1 MLTQEAIVEALKKVK
16 FPGLSRDIVSFG
28 FVRDVKV
35 EGGNVSFTIHFQTDN
50 PAVGQ
55 QLQRDAEAAVRA
67 MPGVQNV
74 NVHLEVAPRQAAPMP
89 GGQKGMLEGVRYKIA
104 VASGKGGVGK
114 STVSTNL
121 SLALVALGY
130 TVGLLDADIYGPSQQ
145 MMLGIEGRP
154 QIDDRDEK
162 IMPMENHGVKTM
174 SLGLI
179 TDPDTPVI
187 WRGPM
192 VMKALD
198 QFLTDVKWGTLD
210 FMIIDLPP
218 GTGDAQL
225 TLTQKVPL
233 TGAVV
238 VTTPQDVALIDA
250 RKGLAMFRKV
260 NVPVLGIVEN
270 MSYFICRHCG
280 EREEIFGHGG
290 GRKTAEMLGVPFLG
304 EVPIDPKV
312 VIGGDSGEPIVV
324 MDPQSAAAQAFTSI
338 AAKSRRSDRERHR
351 RPHARRRPRTR
362 PHALIWSAAA
372 MPPLFMFG
380 KEKPPASPTPNAP
393 VLHCSFCNKPQRY
406 VRKLIAGPNVN
417 ICDECVES
425 AWTSSAKIARMRRR
439 RLKNPLGLTA
449 IRQLAHSVACQSG
462 SLKRS

>member
-1 MLTQEAIVEALKKVK
+1 MPTQEQVLEALKTVK

-28 FVRDVKV
+28 FVRDVEV
-35 EGGNVSFTIHFQTDN
+35 SGGRVAFTVQFQTEN
-50 PAVGQ
+50 PTVGAT
-55 QLQRDAEAAVRA
+55 LKRTAEEAVRKL
-67 MPGVQNV
+67 PGVTDV
-74 NVHLEVAPRQAAPMP
+74 EVRLEIGSRQQQMP
-89 GGQKGMLEGVRYKIA
+89 AGGHPPAQLLESVRYKVA

-121 SLALVALGY
+121 ALALRSLGY
-130 TVGLLDADIYGPSQQ
+130 TVGMLDADIYGPSQQ
-145 MMLGIEGRP
+145 MMLGINGHPE
-154 QIDDRDEK
+154 IDETDEK
-162 IMPMENHGVKTM
+162 IMPMENHGIKTM

-198 QFLTDVKWGTLD
+198 QFLTDVKWGELD

-225 TLTQKVPL
+225 TMTQKVPL

-270 MSYFICRHCG
+270 MSYYICRHCG

-290 GRKTAEMLGVPFLG
+290 GKKTAEMLGVPFLG
-304 EVPIDPKV
+304 EVPLDPKV
-312 VIGGDSGEPIVV
+312 VVGGDSGEPIVV
-324 MDPQSAAAQAFTSI
+324 LD
-338 AAKSRRSDRERHR
+338 
-351 RPHARRRPRTR
+351 
-362 PHALIWSAAA
+362 
-372 MPPLFMFG
+372 
-380 KEKPPASPTPNAP
+380 PASPAAAAFRELARQ
-393 VLHCSFCNKPQRY
+393 VAAQCE
-406 VRKLIAGPNVN
+406 AGMEGHTHGEHVH
-417 ICDECVES
+417 DH
-425 AWTSSAKIARMRRR
+425 
-439 RLKNPLGLTA
+439 
-449 IRQLAHSVACQSG
+449 AHVH
-462 SLKRS
+462 

>member
-1 MLTQEAIVEALKKVK
+1 MPTQEQVLDALKKVR

-28 FVRDVKV
+28 FVRDVEV
-35 EGGNVSFTIHFQTDN
+35 SGGAVSFTIHFQTEN

-55 QLQRDAEAAVRA
+55 QIARDAEAAVRT
-67 MPGVQNV
+67 
-74 NVHLEVAPRQAAPMP
+74 
-89 GGQKGMLEGVRYKIA
+89 LEGVTDVRVNLEIGARQSASTGGAMPAGPNALEGVKYRIA

-121 SLALVALGY
+121 ALSLRALGY

-145 MMLGIEGRP
+145 MMLGISGRP
-154 QIDDRDEK
+154 QIDEQDEK
-162 IMPMENHGVKTM
+162 IIPMERHGIKTM

-179 TDPDTPVI
+179 TEPDTPVI

-192 VMKALD
+192 VMKAID

-210 FMIIDLPP
+210 FLVIDLPP

-225 TLTQKVPL
+225 TLTQKAGL

-290 GRKTAEMLGVPFLG
+290 GKKTAGMLGVPFLG

-312 VIGGDSGEPIVV
+312 VVGGDTGEPIVAA
-324 MDPQSAAAQAFTSI
+324 DPAAPASQAF
-338 AAKSRRSDRERHR
+338 RELARQVVEQLESGLAGHTHGDHEHEHHHHDHD
-351 RPHARRRPRTR
+351 HAHT
-362 PHALIWSAAA
+362 H
-372 MPPLFMFG
+372 
-380 KEKPPASPTPNAP
+380 
-393 VLHCSFCNKPQRY
+393 
-406 VRKLIAGPNVN
+406 
-417 ICDECVES
+417 
-425 AWTSSAKIARMRRR
+425 
-439 RLKNPLGLTA
+439 
-449 IRQLAHSVACQSG
+449 
-462 SLKRS
+462 

>member
-1 MLTQEAIVEALKKVK
+1 MPTQEQVLEALKKVK

-28 FVRDVKV
+28 FVRDL
-35 EGGNVSFTIHFQTDN
+35 EIDGSTVSFTIHFQTEN
-50 PAVGQ
+50 PQIGEQIA
-55 QLQRDAEAAVRA
+55 RDAYTAVKA
-67 MPGVQNV
+67 LDGVGDV
-74 NVHLEVAPRQAAPMP
+74 RVKLDIGGRTGGATSS
-89 GGQKGMLEGVRYKIA
+89 GGQMTPSALDGVKYRIA

-121 SLALVALGY
+121 ALSLRALGY
-130 TVGLLDADIYGPSQQ
+130 SVGLLDADIYGPSQQ

-154 QIDDRDEK
+154 QIDERDEK
-162 IMPMENHGVKTM
+162 IMPMERHGIKTM

-192 VMKALD
+192 VMKAID

-210 FMIIDLPP
+210 FMVIDLPP

-225 TLTQKVPL
+225 TLTQKAGL

-260 NVPVLGIVEN
+260 NVPVLGIIEN
-270 MSYFICRHCG
+270 MSYYICRHCG

-290 GRKTAEMLGVPFLG
+290 GKKTAGMLGVPFLG

-312 VIGGDSGEPIVV
+312 VIGGDTGQPIVV
-324 MDPQSAAAQAFTSI
+324 SDPDS
-338 AAKSRRSDRERHR
+338 
-351 RPHARRRPRTR
+351 
-362 PHALIWSAAA
+362 
-372 MPPLFMFG
+372 
-380 KEKPPASPTPNAP
+380 PASMAFKELARQ
-393 VLHCSFCNKPQRY
+393 VVQQ
-406 VRKLIAGPNVN
+406 
-417 ICDECVES
+417 VES
-425 AWTSSAKIARMRRR
+425 GMAGHT
-439 RLKNPLGLTA
+439 PDTDVDHGTHDHDHEHDH
-449 IRQLAHSVACQSG
+449 AHTH
-462 SLKRS
+462 

>member
-1 MLTQEAIVEALKKVK
+1 MPSQQQILHALKAVK

-28 FVRDVKV
+28 FVHDVKV
-35 EGGNVSFTIHFQTDN
+35 EGGNVSFTVRFQTEN
-50 PAVGQ
+50 QNAAEQIG
-55 QLQRDAEAAVRA
+55 RDAEAAVKKV
-67 MPGVQNV
+67 PGVESV
-74 NVHLEVAPRQAAPMP
+74 RMTVDVASRSAAGPQGAP
-89 GGQKGMLEGVRYKIA
+89 PAEQILSGVKYKIA

-121 SLALVALGY
+121 SLALRKLGY
-130 TVGLLDADIYGPSQQ
+130 KVGLLDADIYGPSQQ
-145 MMLGIEGRP
+145 MMLGIHGRP
-154 QIDDRDEK
+154 QIDESDEK

-179 TDPDTPVI
+179 TDVDTPVI

-225 TLTQKVPL
+225 TMTQKVPL

-260 NVPVLGIVEN
+260 NVPLLGIVEN

-290 GRKTAEMLGVPFLG
+290 GKRTAEMLGVPFLG

-312 VIGGDSGEPIVV
+312 VVGGDSGEPIVV
-324 MDPQSAAAQAFTSI
+324 LEPQSPAAAAF
-338 AAKSRRSDRERHR
+338 REL
-351 RPHARRRPRTR
+351 ARQ
-362 PHALIWSAAA
+362 IV
-372 MPPLFMFG
+372 
-380 KEKPPASPTPNAP
+380 K
-393 VLHCSFCNKPQRY
+393 Q
-406 VRKLIAGPNVN
+406 
-417 ICDECVES
+417 VES
-425 AWTSSAKIARMRRR
+425 GAVESH
-439 RLKNPLGLTA
+439 PHEHVH
-449 IRQLAHSVACQSG
+449 AH
-462 SLKRS
+462 

>member
-1 MLTQEAIVEALKKVK
+1 MPTKEQILDALKGVK

-28 FVRDVKV
+28 FVHDVSV
-35 EGGNVSFTIHFQTDN
+35 EGGNVSFTVRFQTEN
-50 PAVGQ
+50 QNAATQ
-55 QLQRDAEAAVRA
+55 ISRDAEAAVKA
-67 MPGVQNV
+67 VPGVESVKMHVDVGSRSAAGPQGG
-74 NVHLEVAPRQAAPMP
+74 APAEQI
-89 GGQKGMLEGVRYKIA
+89 LSGVKYKIA

-121 SLALVALGY
+121 ALALRALGY
-130 TVGLLDADIYGPSQQ
+130 TVGMLDADIYGPSQQ
-145 MMLGIEGRP
+145 MMLGIHGRP
-154 QIDDRDEK
+154 QIDETDEK
-162 IMPMENHGVKTM
+162 ILPMENHGVKTM

-198 QFLTDVKWGTLD
+198 QFLSDVKWGTLD

-233 TGAVV
+233 SGAVV

-260 NVPVLGIVEN
+260 NVPVLGIIEN

-290 GRKTAEMLGVPFLG
+290 GRKTAELLGVPFLG
-304 EVPIDPKV
+304 EIPIDPKV
-312 VIGGDSGEPIVV
+312 VVGGDSGQPIFVL
-324 MDPQSAAAQAFTSI
+324 DPSSAAAQAF
-338 AAKSRRSDRERHR
+338 
-351 RPHARRRPRTR
+351 
-362 PHALIWSAAA
+362 
-372 MPPLFMFG
+372 
-380 KEKPPASPTPNAP
+380 
-393 VLHCSFCNKPQRY
+393 
-406 VRKLIAGPNVN
+406 RKLAETVVQQ
-417 ICDECVES
+417 VES
-425 AWTSSAKIARMRRR
+425 GHAGHTHAPGEPAH
-439 RLKNPLGLTA
+439 
-449 IRQLAHSVACQSG
+449 AHS
-462 SLKRS
+462 

>member
-1 MLTQEAIVEALKKVK
+1 MPTQEQILDALKKVK

-28 FVRDVKV
+28 FVRDVKI
-35 EGGNVSFTIHFQTDN
+35 EGGSVAFTVHFQTEN

-55 QLQRDAEAAVRA
+55 QVARESEAAVRA
-67 MPGVQNV
+67 IEGVTDV
-74 NVHLEVAPRQAAPMP
+74 RLHLEIGTRGGAAASGGGSGMQQMPSAP
-89 GGQKGMLEGVRYKIA
+89 KTLEGVRWRIA

-121 SLALVALGY
+121 ALSLRALGY

-154 QIDDRDEK
+154 QIDEHDEK
-162 IMPMENHGVKTM
+162 ILPMERHGIKTM

-179 TDPDTPVI
+179 TDADTPVI

-192 VMKALD
+192 VMKAID
-198 QFLTDVKWGTLD
+198 QFLTDVKWGKLD
-210 FMIIDLPP
+210 FLIIDLPP

-225 TLTQKVPL
+225 TLTQKAGL

-270 MSYFICRHCG
+270 MSYFLCRHCG

-290 GRKTAEMLGVPFLG
+290 GKRTADLLGVPFLG

-312 VIGGDSGEPIVV
+312 VVGGDSGEPIVASTP
-324 MDPQSAAAQAFTSI
+324 DA
-338 AAKSRRSDRERHR
+338 
-351 RPHARRRPRTR
+351 
-362 PHALIWSAAA
+362 
-372 MPPLFMFG
+372 
-380 KEKPPASPTPNAP
+380 PASVAFRE
-393 VLHCSFCNKPQRY
+393 VARLVVEQ
-406 VRKLIAGPNVN
+406 
-417 ICDECVES
+417 VES
-425 AWTSSAKIARMRRR
+425 GMEGHTHSH
-439 RLKNPLGLTA
+439 GGHDHHHDHDH
-449 IRQLAHSVACQSG
+449 AHSHTH
-462 SLKRS
+462 

>member
-1 MLTQEAIVEALKKVK
+1 MPTQEAVVEALKKVK
-16 FPGLSRDIVSFG
+16 FPGLSRAIVSFG

-50 PAVGQ
+50 PTVGQ
-55 QLQRDAEAAVRA
+55 QLQRDSEAAVRTL
-67 MPGVQNV
+67 PGVQNV
-74 NVHLEVAPRQAAPMP
+74 QVHVEVAPRQAAPMP
-89 GGQKGMLEGVRYKIA
+89 GGQKGMLEGVRYKVA

-280 EREEIFGHGG
+280 QREEIFGHGG

-312 VIGGDSGEPIVV
+312 VIGGDTGEPIVV
-324 MDPQSAAAQAFTSI
+324 MDPESAAAQAFTSI
-338 AAKSRRSDRERHR
+338 AAKVVDQIESGHVGHT
-351 RPHARRRPRTR
+351 HADEE
-362 PHALIWSAAA
+362 HAH
-372 MPPLFMFG
+372 
-380 KEKPPASPTPNAP
+380 T
-393 VLHCSFCNKPQRY
+393 H
-406 VRKLIAGPNVN
+406 
-417 ICDECVES
+417 
-425 AWTSSAKIARMRRR
+425 
-439 RLKNPLGLTA
+439 
-449 IRQLAHSVACQSG
+449 
-462 SLKRS
+462 

>member
-1 MLTQEAIVEALKKVK
+1 MPSQQDVLDALKKVK

-28 FVRDVKV
+28 FIHDVNV
-35 EGGNVSFTIHFQTDN
+35 DGGDVSFTIRFQSEN
-50 PAVGQ
+50 PNVGQ
-55 QLQRDAEAAVRA
+55 QILREADAAVKA
-67 MPGVQNV
+67 LPGVSKV
-74 NVHLEVAPRQAAPMP
+74 TPRLEVSSRQQSMPM
-89 GGQKGMLEGVRYKIA
+89 GGQAPSQMLPGVKYKVA

-121 SLALVALGY
+121 ALALRKLGF

-145 MMLGIEGRP
+145 MMLGIQGQP
-154 QIDDRDEK
+154 QIDEKDEK
-162 IMPMENHGVKTM
+162 IKPMENHGIKTM

-179 TDPDTPVI
+179 TSPDEPVI

-198 QFLTDVKWGTLD
+198 QFLTDVKWGELD

-225 TLTQKVPL
+225 TITQKVPL
-233 TGAVV
+233 SGAVV

-290 GRKTAEMLGVPFLG
+290 GKKTAEMLGVPFLG
-304 EVPIDPKV
+304 EVPIDPRV
-312 VIGGDSGEPIVV
+312 VVGGDSGQPIVV
-324 MDPQSAAAQAFTSI
+324 TEPDSPAALAFT
-338 AAKSRRSDRERHR
+338 EL
-351 RPHARRRPRTR
+351 ARQ
-362 PHALIWSAAA
+362 
-372 MPPLFMFG
+372 
-380 KEKPPASPTPNAP
+380 
-393 VLHCSFCNKPQRY
+393 VVQQ
-406 VRKLIAGPNVN
+406 V
-417 ICDECVES
+417 
-425 AWTSSAKIARMRRR
+425 
-439 RLKNPLGLTA
+439 
-449 IRQLAHSVACQSG
+449 QSG
-462 SLKRS
+462 HAGHTHAPEEHAHAH

>member
-1 MLTQEAIVEALKKVK
+1 MPTPEQVLEALRSVK

-28 FVRDVKV
+28 FVRDVAV
-35 EGGNVSFTIHFQTDN
+35 EGSNVSFTVHFQTEN
-50 PAVGQ
+50 PTVGPTI
-55 QLQRDAEAAVRA
+55 QRDAEAAVRKLE
-67 MPGVQNV
+67 GVSNV
-74 NVHLEVAPRQAAPMP
+74 NVKLEIAPRAVGAGP
-89 GGQKGMLEGVRYKIA
+89 GGQQQPAEILENVRYKIA

-121 SLALVALGY
+121 ALALRKLGY

-154 QIDDRDEK
+154 VIDESDEK
-162 IMPMENHGVKTM
+162 IIPMENHGIKTM

-179 TDPDTPVI
+179 TDVDTPVI

-198 QFLTDVKWGTLD
+198 QFLTDVKWGNLD

-225 TLTQKVPL
+225 TITQKVPL

-260 NVPVLGIVEN
+260 NVPVMGIVEN
-270 MSYFICRHCG
+270 MSYYICHHCG

-290 GRKTAEMLGVPFLG
+290 GNKTAAMLGVPFLG
-304 EVPIDPKV
+304 EIPIDPKV
-312 VIGGDSGEPIVV
+312 VKGGDSGEPIVV
-324 MDPQSAAAQAFTSI
+324 LSPDSAAGQALTEL
-338 AAKSRRSDRERHR
+338 AK
-351 RPHARRRPRTR
+351 
-362 PHALIWSAAA
+362 
-372 MPPLFMFG
+372 
-380 KEKPPASPTPNAP
+380 
-393 VLHCSFCNKPQRY
+393 
-406 VRKLIAGPNVN
+406 
-417 ICDECVES
+417 
-425 AWTSSAKIARMRRR
+425 KIAQQCESGME
-439 RLKNPLGLTA
+439 GHTHEHGEHDHHHHDHD
-449 IRQLAHSVACQSG
+449 HSHVH
-462 SLKRS
+462 

>member
-1 MLTQEAIVEALKKVK
+1 MPTQEQVLDALKKVR

-28 FVRDVKV
+28 FVQDVRID
-35 EGGNVSFTIHFQTDN
+35 GGNVVFTIRFQTEN

-55 QLQRDAEAAVRA
+55 QLARDAEAAVR
-67 MPGVQNV
+67 GVDGV
-74 NVHLEVAPRQAAPMP
+74 TDVHVHLEVGARQAAGASAPQGGILP
-89 GGQKGMLEGVRYKIA
+89 GVKYKIA

-121 SLALVALGY
+121 ALALRSLGY

-145 MMLGIEGRP
+145 MMLGIAGRP
-154 QIDDRDEK
+154 QIDEADEK

-198 QFLTDVKWGTLD
+198 QFLTDVKWGELD

-260 NVPVLGIVEN
+260 NVPLLGIIEN
-270 MSYFICRHCG
+270 MSFYICRHCG

-290 GRKTAEMLGVPFLG
+290 GRKTADMLGVPFLG
-304 EVPIDPKV
+304 EVPLDPKV
-312 VIGGDSGEPIVV
+312 VVGGDSGEPIVV
-324 MDPQSAAAQAFTSI
+324 LDPASPAAQAFREL
-338 AAKSRRSDRERHR
+338 AASVVSQIESGTVGHTHGHEHEHHDHV
-351 RPHARRRPRTR
+351 HA
-362 PHALIWSAAA
+362 H
-372 MPPLFMFG
+372 
-380 KEKPPASPTPNAP
+380 
-393 VLHCSFCNKPQRY
+393 
-406 VRKLIAGPNVN
+406 
-417 ICDECVES
+417 
-425 AWTSSAKIARMRRR
+425 
-439 RLKNPLGLTA
+439 
-449 IRQLAHSVACQSG
+449 
-462 SLKRS
+462 

>member
-1 MLTQEAIVEALKKVK
+1 MPSPDQVLDALKKVR

-35 EGGNVSFTIHFQTDN
+35 DGGTVAFTIHFQTEN
-50 PAVGQ
+50 PSVGSQ
-55 QLQRDAEAAVRA
+55 VAREAEAAVRA
-67 MPGVQNV
+67 
-74 NVHLEVAPRQAAPMP
+74 
-89 GGQKGMLEGVRYKIA
+89 LEGVTDVRIDLQVGARNAAATTMGGGIAAPQGILPGVKYKIA

-121 SLALVALGY
+121 ALALHALGY
-130 TVGLLDADIYGPSQQ
+130 SVGMLDADIYGPSQQ

-154 QIDDRDEK
+154 QIDESDEK
-162 IMPMENHGVKTM
+162 IIPMQNHGIKTM

-198 QFLTDVKWGTLD
+198 QFLTDVKWGELD
-210 FMIIDLPP
+210 FLVIDLPP

-270 MSYFICRHCG
+270 MSYYICKHCG
-280 EREEIFGHGG
+280 DREEIFGHGG

-312 VIGGDSGEPIVV
+312 VIGGDSGKPIVTGH
-324 MDPQSAAAQAFTSI
+324 PESAAAKAFTEVARQI
-338 AAKSRRSDRERHR
+338 VDQIQSRMEGHTHDHG
-351 RPHARRRPRTR
+351 HD
-362 PHALIWSAAA
+362 H
-372 MPPLFMFG
+372 
-380 KEKPPASPTPNAP
+380 
-393 VLHCSFCNKPQRY
+393 HHH
-406 VRKLIAGPNVN
+406 
-417 ICDECVES
+417 DHDH
-425 AWTSSAKIARMRRR
+425 
-439 RLKNPLGLTA
+439 
-449 IRQLAHSVACQSG
+449 AHSH
-462 SLKRS
+462 

>member
-1 MLTQEAIVEALKKVK
+1 MPTQEQVLEALKKVK

-28 FVRDVKV
+28 FVRDVKCD
-35 EGGNVSFTIHFQTDN
+35 GPDVSFTIHFQTEN
-50 PAVGQ
+50 PAVGEQ
-55 QLQRDAEAAVRA
+55 IARDAYAAVKA
-67 MPGVQNV
+67 MDGAGEVKINLEIAPKTGGASGQISGTMPAGPNALAGVKY
-74 NVHLEVAPRQAAPMP
+74 R
-89 GGQKGMLEGVRYKIA
+89 IA

-121 SLALVALGY
+121 ALSLRALGY
-130 TVGLLDADIYGPSQQ
+130 SVGLLDADIYGPSQQ
-145 MMLGIEGRP
+145 MMLGIQGRP
-154 QIDDRDEK
+154 QIDENDEK
-162 IMPMENHGVKTM
+162 IIPMERHGIKTM

-192 VMKALD
+192 VMKAID
-198 QFLTDVKWGTLD
+198 QFLTDVKWGVLD

-225 TLTQKVPL
+225 TLTQKAGL

-290 GRKTAEMLGVPFLG
+290 GKKTAEMLGVPFLG

-312 VIGGDSGEPIVV
+312 VVGGDSGEPIVTT
-324 MDPQSAAAQAFTSI
+324 DPQS
-338 AAKSRRSDRERHR
+338 
-351 RPHARRRPRTR
+351 P
-362 PHALIWSAAA
+362 AA
-372 MPPLFMFG
+372 MAFRELARQVV
-380 KEKPPASPTPNAP
+380 E
-393 VLHCSFCNKPQRY
+393 Q
-406 VRKLIAGPNVN
+406 
-417 ICDECVES
+417 VES
-425 AWTSSAKIARMRRR
+425 GMSGHTH
-439 RLKNPLGLTA
+439 GHDHDHDHDHDH
-449 IRQLAHSVACQSG
+449 AHTH
-462 SLKRS
+462 

>member
-1 MLTQEAIVEALKKVK
+1 MPTQEQVLDALKKVR

-28 FVRDVKV
+28 FVRDAVV
-35 EGGNVSFTIHFQTDN
+35 DGGAVSFTIHFQTEN
-50 PAVGQ
+50 PTVGQ
-55 QLQRDAEAAVRA
+55 QIARDAEAAVRA
-67 MPGVQNV
+67 LDGVTDVRV
-74 NVHLEVAPRQAAPMP
+74 NLEIGARQSAATAGPMP
-89 GGQKGMLEGVRYKIA
+89 AGPNALEGVKYRIA

-121 SLALVALGY
+121 ALSLRALGF

-145 MMLGIEGRP
+145 MMLGISGKP
-154 QIDDRDEK
+154 QIDETDEK
-162 IMPMENHGVKTM
+162 ILPMERHGIKTM

-179 TDPDTPVI
+179 TEADTPVI

-192 VMKALD
+192 VMKAID

-210 FMIIDLPP
+210 FLVIDLPP

-225 TLTQKVPL
+225 TLTQKAGL

-290 GRKTAEMLGVPFLG
+290 GKKTAAMLGVPFLG

-312 VIGGDSGEPIVV
+312 VVGGDTGEPIVAS
-324 MDPQSAAAQAFTSI
+324 DPDAPAAQAF
-338 AAKSRRSDRERHR
+338 RELARQVVEQLESGMAGHTHGHDHEHDHHHHHDHD
-351 RPHARRRPRTR
+351 HAHT
-362 PHALIWSAAA
+362 H
-372 MPPLFMFG
+372 
-380 KEKPPASPTPNAP
+380 
-393 VLHCSFCNKPQRY
+393 
-406 VRKLIAGPNVN
+406 
-417 ICDECVES
+417 
-425 AWTSSAKIARMRRR
+425 
-439 RLKNPLGLTA
+439 
-449 IRQLAHSVACQSG
+449 
-462 SLKRS
+462 

>member
-1 MLTQEAIVEALKKVK
+1 MATQEQVLEALKTVK

-35 EGGNVSFTIHFQTDN
+35 DGGTVSFTIHFQTEN

-55 QLQRDAEAAVRA
+55 QIARDAEAAVR
-67 MPGVQNV
+67 
-74 NVHLEVAPRQAAPMP
+74 
-89 GGQKGMLEGVRYKIA
+89 KLEGVTDVNLHLEIGTRGGASTAAPAAYGAPQPRALDGVKYRIA

-121 SLALVALGY
+121 ALSLRALGY

-154 QIDDRDEK
+154 QIDETDEK

-179 TDPDTPVI
+179 TNPDTPVI

-198 QFLTDVKWGTLD
+198 QFLTDVKWGDLD

-225 TLTQKVPL
+225 TLTQKAGL
-233 TGAVV
+233 TGAVI

-290 GRKTAEMLGVPFLG
+290 GQKTAGMLGVPFLG
-304 EVPIDPKV
+304 EVPIDPQV
-312 VIGGDSGEPIVV
+312 VIGGDTGEPIVV
-324 MDPQSAAAQAFTSI
+324 AQPDAPASQAF
-338 AAKSRRSDRERHR
+338 REL
-351 RPHARRRPRTR
+351 ARQV
-362 PHALIWSAAA
+362 A
-372 MPPLFMFG
+372 
-380 KEKPPASPTPNAP
+380 E
-393 VLHCSFCNKPQRY
+393 Q
-406 VRKLIAGPNVN
+406 
-417 ICDECVES
+417 VES
-425 AWTSSAKIARMRRR
+425 GMA
-439 RLKNPLGLTA
+439 GHGHDHEHHHHHDHDH
-449 IRQLAHSVACQSG
+449 AHTH
-462 SLKRS
+462 

>member
-1 MLTQEAIVEALKKVK
+1 MPTQEQVLEALKKVK

-28 FVRDVKV
+28 FVRDLVV
-35 EGGNVSFTIHFQTDN
+35 EGDTVSLTIHFQTEN

-55 QLQRDAEAAVRA
+55 QIARDAEAAVRA
-67 MPGVQNV
+67 
-74 NVHLEVAPRQAAPMP
+74 
-89 GGQKGMLEGVRYKIA
+89 LEGVRDVRVQLDIGAKQGMTSGGAMPAGPSSLEGVKYRIA

-121 SLALVALGY
+121 ALSLRALGY

-154 QIDDRDEK
+154 QIDEQTEK
-162 IMPMENHGVKTM
+162 IVPMERHGIKTM

-192 VMKALD
+192 VMKAID
-198 QFLTDVKWGTLD
+198 QFLTDVKWGVLD
-210 FMIIDLPP
+210 FLVIDLPP

-225 TLTQKVPL
+225 TLTQKAGL

-270 MSYFICRHCG
+270 MSYYVCRHCG

-290 GRKTAEMLGVPFLG
+290 GQRTAALLGVPFLG
-304 EVPIDPKV
+304 EVPIDPQV
-312 VIGGDSGEPIVV
+312 VVGGDTGEPIVASHP
-324 MDPQSAAAQAFTSI
+324 DAP
-338 AAKSRRSDRERHR
+338 
-351 RPHARRRPRTR
+351 
-362 PHALIWSAAA
+362 AA
-372 MPPLFMFG
+372 MAFR
-380 KEKPPASPTPNAP
+380 E
-393 VLHCSFCNKPQRY
+393 V
-406 VRKLIAGPNVN
+406 
-417 ICDECVES
+417 
-425 AWTSSAKIARMRRR
+425 AR
-439 RLKNPLGLTA
+439 
-449 IRQLAHSVACQSG
+449 QVAEQVQSG
-462 SLKRS
+462 NAGHTHDHSHDHDHDHDHDHAHTH

>member
-1 MLTQEAIVEALKKVK
+1 MPTQDQVLDALKKVK

-28 FVRDVKV
+28 FVRDVRV
-35 EGGNVSFTIHFQTDN
+35 DGGTVAFTIHFQTEN
-50 PAVGQ
+50 PNVGQ
-55 QLQRDAEAAVRA
+55 QIARDAEAAVRA
-67 MPGVQNV
+67 M
-74 NVHLEVAPRQAAPMP
+74 
-89 GGQKGMLEGVRYKIA
+89 EGVRDVQLNLEIGAKQGGVSSGTAATQPAVLGGVKYRIA

-121 SLALVALGY
+121 ALALRSLGY
-130 TVGLLDADIYGPSQQ
+130 SVGLLDADIYGPSQQ

-154 QIDDRDEK
+154 QIDELDEK
-162 IMPMENHGVKTM
+162 IIPMERHGVKTM

-179 TDPDTPVI
+179 TDADTPVI

-192 VMKALD
+192 VMKAID
-198 QFLTDVKWGTLD
+198 QFLTDVKWGVLD
-210 FMIIDLPP
+210 FLVIDLPP

-225 TLTQKVPL
+225 TLTQKAGL

-290 GRKTAEMLGVPFLG
+290 GQKTAEMLGVPFLG

-312 VIGGDSGEPIVV
+312 VVGGDTGEPIFAS
-324 MDPQSAAAQAFTSI
+324 DPQAPASAAF
-338 AAKSRRSDRERHR
+338 REL
-351 RPHARRRPRTR
+351 ARQVV
-362 PHALIWSAAA
+362 
-372 MPPLFMFG
+372 
-380 KEKPPASPTPNAP
+380 E
-393 VLHCSFCNKPQRY
+393 Q
-406 VRKLIAGPNVN
+406 
-417 ICDECVES
+417 VES
-425 AWTSSAKIARMRRR
+425 GMAGHTH
-439 RLKNPLGLTA
+439 GHGHDHHHDHDHDH
-449 IRQLAHSVACQSG
+449 AHTH
-462 SLKRS
+462 

>member
-1 MLTQEAIVEALKKVK
+1 MPTQDQVLDALKKVK

-28 FVRDVKV
+28 FVRDVRV
-35 EGGNVSFTIHFQTDN
+35 EGGTVFFTIHFQTEN
-50 PAVGQ
+50 PSVGQ
-55 QLQRDAEAAVRA
+55 QIARDAEAAVRKLD
-67 MPGVQNV
+67 GVKDVQLN
-74 NVHLEVAPRQAAPMP
+74 LEIGAKQGGVSSGAAATQPAA
-89 GGQKGMLEGVRYKIA
+89 LSGVKYRIA

-121 SLALVALGY
+121 ALSLRALGY

-154 QIDDRDEK
+154 QIDESDEK
-162 IMPMENHGVKTM
+162 IIPMERHGIKTM

-179 TDPDTPVI
+179 TDADTPVI

-192 VMKALD
+192 VMKAID

-225 TLTQKVPL
+225 TLTQKAGL

-270 MSYFICRHCG
+270 MSYFVCRHCG

-290 GRKTAEMLGVPFLG
+290 GQKTAAMLGVPFLG

-312 VIGGDSGEPIVV
+312 VVGGDTGEPIVAS
-324 MDPQSAAAQAFTSI
+324 DPQSAASVAF
-338 AAKSRRSDRERHR
+338 REL
-351 RPHARRRPRTR
+351 ARQVV
-362 PHALIWSAAA
+362 
-372 MPPLFMFG
+372 
-380 KEKPPASPTPNAP
+380 E
-393 VLHCSFCNKPQRY
+393 Q
-406 VRKLIAGPNVN
+406 
-417 ICDECVES
+417 VES
-425 AWTSSAKIARMRRR
+425 GMPGHTHGA
-439 RLKNPLGLTA
+439 GHDHEHDHDHDH
-449 IRQLAHSVACQSG
+449 AHTH
-462 SLKRS
+462 

>member
-1 MLTQEAIVEALKKVK
+1 MATQDQVLDALRTVK

-28 FVRDVKV
+28 FVRDLTV
-35 EGGNVSFTIHFQTDN
+35 EGGRAAFTLHFQTEH
-50 PAVGQ
+50 PHVGE
-55 QLQRDAEAAVRA
+55 QLARDAEAAVRKV
-67 MPGVQNV
+67 GGITEVRVQ
-74 NVHLEVAPRQAAPMP
+74 LDIGQRQAAGP
-89 GGQKGMLEGVRYKIA
+89 GATSAGGPPRILEQVKYKIA

-121 SLALVALGY
+121 ALALRSLGF
-130 TVGLLDADIYGPSQQ
+130 TVGMLDADIYGPSQQ
-145 MMLGIEGRP
+145 MMLGINGKP
-154 QIDDRDEK
+154 QIDESDEK
-162 IMPMENHGVKTM
+162 IMPMENHGIKTM

-198 QFLTDVKWGTLD
+198 QFLTDVKWGVLD

-290 GRKTAEMLGVPFLG
+290 GKKTAELLGVPFLG
-304 EVPIDPKV
+304 EVPIDPNV
-312 VIGGDSGEPIVV
+312 VVGGDTGEPIVV
-324 MDPQSAAAQAFTSI
+324 AHPQSAAAAAFREL
-338 AAKSRRSDRERHR
+338 AAQIVK
-351 RPHARRRPRTR
+351 
-362 PHALIWSAAA
+362 
-372 MPPLFMFG
+372 
-380 KEKPPASPTPNAP
+380 
-393 VLHCSFCNKPQRY
+393 Q
-406 VRKLIAGPNVN
+406 
-417 ICDECVES
+417 VES
-425 AWTSSAKIARMRRR
+425 GNAGHTHDHA
-439 RLKNPLGLTA
+439 GHDHDH
-449 IRQLAHSVACQSG
+449 AHAH
-462 SLKRS
+462 

>member
-1 MLTQEAIVEALKKVK
+1 MPTQEQVLDALKKVR

-35 EGGNVSFTIHFQTDN
+35 DGGAVSFTIHFQTEN

-55 QLQRDAEAAVRA
+55 QIARDAEAAVRA
-67 MPGVQNV
+67 MEGVTEVNV
-74 NVHLEVAPRQAAPMP
+74 NLEIGARQSAGASAPMSA
-89 GGQKGMLEGVRYKIA
+89 GGPSTLAGVKYRIA

-121 SLALVALGY
+121 ALSLRALGY

-154 QIDDRDEK
+154 QIDEHDEK
-162 IMPMENHGVKTM
+162 IIPMERHGVKTM

-179 TDPDTPVI
+179 TDADTPVI

-192 VMKALD
+192 VMKAID

-225 TLTQKVPL
+225 TLTQKAGL

-260 NVPVLGIVEN
+260 NVPVLGIIEN

-290 GRKTAEMLGVPFLG
+290 GQRTAEMLGVPFLG

-312 VIGGDSGEPIVV
+312 VVGGDSGQPIVV
-324 MDPQSAAAQAFTSI
+324 SEPQSPA
-338 AAKSRRSDRERHR
+338 
-351 RPHARRRPRTR
+351 
-362 PHALIWSAAA
+362 SAAFRELA
-372 MPPLFMFG
+372 RQVA
-380 KEKPPASPTPNAP
+380 E
-393 VLHCSFCNKPQRY
+393 Q
-406 VRKLIAGPNVN
+406 
-417 ICDECVES
+417 VES
-425 AWTSSAKIARMRRR
+425 GMAGHTHDHDHHHDHDH
-439 RLKNPLGLTA
+439 
-449 IRQLAHSVACQSG
+449 AHTH
-462 SLKRS
+462 